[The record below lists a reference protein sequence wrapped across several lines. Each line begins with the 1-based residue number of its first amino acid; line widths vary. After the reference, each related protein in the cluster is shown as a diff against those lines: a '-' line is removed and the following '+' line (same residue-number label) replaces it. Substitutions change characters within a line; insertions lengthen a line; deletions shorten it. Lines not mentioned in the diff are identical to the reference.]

1 MQEAVQEGLDY
12 LAVGHV
18 TRDLMPGGG
27 FTLGGTAAY
36 AARTAR
42 GLGRRVG
49 VLTSAPEDL
58 CLADALPG
66 IPVIRVP
73 SPTATIFENRHTEM
87 GRTQVIRGIAGPLTP
102 ADVPRAWRDTP
113 LVHLGPVAGECAPS
127 LIDLFPSAFVGLTPQ
142 GWMRRWDAEG
152 RVRPAPWEDAEALL
166 ARADAV
172 VLSEDDVGANED
184 CWIARWA
191 ARVEVLVVTRGAA
204 GCTLHNA
211 GRITEMPGLP
221 VQEVD
226 PTGAGDIFAAVLFCS
241 LQQGASAEEAAG
253 LANCVAAVSVT
264 RAGLDATPSTEE
276 IERCRSLC

>member
-1 MQEAVQEGLDY
+1 MQGDVQDELDY

-18 TRDLMPGGG
+18 TRDLTPGGG
-27 FTLGGTAAY
+27 FTIGGTVAY

-66 IPVIRVP
+66 IPVVRLP
-73 SPTATIFENRHTEM
+73 SPTATIFENRHTDK
-87 GRTQVIRGIAGPLTP
+87 GRVQVVWGVASPLTP
-102 ADVPRAWRDTP
+102 ADVPPAWREAP

-127 LIDLFPSAFVGLTPQ
+127 LIDHFPAAFVGLTPQ
-142 GWMRRWDAEG
+142 GWMRQWDAEG
-152 RVRPAPWEDAEALL
+152 RVRPAPWEDAEVLL

-172 VLSEDDVGANED
+172 VLSEDDVGANRN
-184 CWIARWA
+184 WIARWA
-191 ARVEVLVVTRGAA
+191 ARAEVLVVTRGAA
-204 GCTLHNA
+204 GCTAHSA
-211 GRITEMPGLP
+211 GRVTEIPGLP
-221 VQEVD
+221 VREVD

-241 LQQGASAEEAAG
+241 LQRGASTEDAAR